1 MKKISCA
8 IVEDDSV
15 SLKLVELLAERTG
28 MLEVKGSFSSP
39 ARAIPWLMKNKVDLL
54 FLDVEMPEMTGLEML
69 MVLTCKPEV
78 IIISGNPNYAIE
90 AFDLTVTDYLL
101 KPLKDFSRFLAA
113 VNKAGTNIKSRVGR
127 IDSANLFVKVDSLL
141 ININTEAIIL
151 VEAFGDYIKV
161 HTPEKVHTVYATL
174 KNLEEKLDAKRFV
187 RVHRSYIINLTKITN
202 INPNNLEIDKKI
214 IPIGSIYKT
223 DLLSKIRVL

>member
-1 MKKISCA
+1 
-8 IVEDDSV
+8 
-15 SLKLVELLAERTG
+15 
-28 MLEVKGSFSSP
+28 
-39 ARAIPWLMKNKVDLL
+39 
-54 FLDVEMPEMTGLEML
+54 
-69 MVLTCKPEV
+69 
-78 IIISGNPNYAIE
+78 
-90 AFDLTVTDYLL
+90 
-101 KPLKDFSRFLAA
+101 
-113 VNKAGTNIKSRVGR
+113 
-127 IDSANLFVKVDSLL
+127 VDSLL